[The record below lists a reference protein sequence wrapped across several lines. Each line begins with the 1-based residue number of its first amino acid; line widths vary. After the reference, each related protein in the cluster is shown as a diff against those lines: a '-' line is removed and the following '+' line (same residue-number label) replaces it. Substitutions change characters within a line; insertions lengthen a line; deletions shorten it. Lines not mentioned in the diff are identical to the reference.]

1 MIRKHEIT
9 EFLEENNLDYVEILK
24 EEKGLLILSLS
35 YKFDN
40 VEKEA
45 AKAFADEECDSD
57 DKDEW
62 NYDFYLPYL
71 NDIAVDDITDILE
84 ECTEEEDINYQF
96 IAYDVPVD
104 NAEYN
109 DFLISFTEG
118 ETEINLEDYLME
130 IM

>member
-1 MIRKHEIT
+1 MIEKHEIIQ
-9 EFLEENNLDYVEILK
+9 FLEENDLDYIEILK
-24 EEKGLLILSLS
+24 EEKGILILSLS

-45 AKAFADEECDSD
+45 AQAFADEECKSN

-71 NDIAVDDITDILE
+71 NDIAVDNITDILE
-84 ECTEEEDINYQF
+84 ECTEDKNINYQF
-96 IAYDVPVD
+96 IAYDVPMD
-104 NAEYN
+104 NVEYN

-118 ETEINLEDYLME
+118 EIEINLEDYLME

>member
-1 MIRKHEIT
+1 MIKKHEIT
-9 EFLEENNLDYVEILK
+9 EFLEENNLNYIEILK

-45 AKAFADEECDSD
+45 AKAFADEEYDSN

-71 NDIAVDDITDILE
+71 NDIAVDNITDILE
-84 ECTEEEDINYQF
+84 ECTEEENINYQF

-104 NAEYN
+104 SADYN
-109 DFLISFTEG
+109 DFLISFTE
-118 ETEINLEDYLME
+118 EEIEINLEDYLME